1 MLIFG
6 LQQLLPGD
14 PAMILA
20 GEERDP
26 NGHRATCARSCTST
40 SRCRCATCYW
50 VGGVLHGD
58 LGESLRI
65 QQPVLELIA
74 EKLPVTLELAL
85 HGDASSRS

>member
-14 PAMILA
+14 PALVLA

-26 NGHRATCARSCTST
+26 NVVAYLREKMHCDEPLPVRYL
-40 SRCRCATCYW
+40 YW
-50 VGGVLHGD
+50 LDGVLHGD

-65 QQPVLELIA
+65 QKSVRELIA
-74 EKLPVTLELAL
+74 EKLPVTSQLA
-85 HGDASSRS
+85 